1 MTFKCISIEDTKKL
15 LEKDNVT
22 IIDIRD
28 FNSFSQGHVNND
40 MHVEDINIELFL
52 KEKDKEETLLIYCYH
67 GNSSKSAANFFAEK
81 GFKNA
86 FSMDEGYAG
95 WIK

>member
-28 FNSFSQGHVNND
+28 FNSFSQGHVNNA

-52 KEKDKEETLLIYCYH
+52 KEKDKKVAKGKLNLILLNKI
-67 GNSSKSAANFFAEK
+67 GSAFRTSKFENKNLSKS
-81 GFKNA
+81 FK
-86 FSMDEGYAG
+86 
-95 WIK
+95 

>member
-28 FNSFSQGHVNND
+28 FNSFSQGHVNNA

-52 KEKDKEETLLIYCYH
+52 KEKDKEE
-67 GNSSKSAANFFAEK
+67 KSQVLSYPYSEPNPEGRK
-81 GFKNA
+81 GKKRKRK
-86 FSMDEGYAG
+86 D
-95 WIK
+95 